1 MSWFGLGGSSSP
13 PPEKKSTYSNYDS
26 SDSFDN
32 SNFASPQLD
41 SGNQSGSFS
50 LQVIITKENYHAE
63 LNKMLYDIAGSL
75 WHTRH
80 FSCLN
85 PHDNILKNI

>member
-50 LQVIITKENYHAE
+50 LQVIITKENDDVHIAE
-63 LNKMLYDIAGSL
+63 SL

-85 PHDNILKNI
+85 LHDNIPKNILTAVF